1 MFEKNLDS
9 GIQGEANRDGTIFV
23 QKGMSQKKIN
33 EAVAHEKVH
42 LDQMSQGRLD
52 YTDNTVTWKKDT
64 RSPARVYSR
73 SDMPEGARNLP
84 WEAEA
89 YRKNRKVTG
98 LHRACRKRNRY
109 LIFIARPPFYNYY
122 GIRTTKFTF

>member
-1 MFEKNLDS
+1 MFRLKSKAEIFGINEEASDHGTPVFEKNLDS

-52 YTDNTVTWKKDT
+52 YTGNTVTWKKDT

-89 YRKNRKVTG
+89 YEKTEK
-98 LHRACRKRNRY
+98 
-109 LIFIARPPFYNYY
+109 
-122 GIRTTKFTF
+122 